1 MNSAFLTG
9 LLAGQTT
16 AVEALASLDNGRVQ
30 PARSS
35 VIGAAAGLDFDDPRD
50 NLYAFGKIWAGYDEP
65 QIGGFHGLM
74 YARLGDRRLMPL
86 FGYTGTGVM
95 QSRIDEDGNMWIRGR
110 ETGYFTDLATG
121 DILETWDNPFTGDT
135 VEVFNFYNER
145 MGGKLTAEMP
155 RFAMGAA
162 KDDPTLMNEGTHVD
176 TADSVPF
183 ILPFERFDDD
193 LMLAW
198 DYAHEYTNPVTPAR
212 WPKAST
218 GERIS
223 PSEHF
228 TFSMSLEQMQD
239 RSEPSVR
246 YQAGFSRVSQW
257 WPWMRMGG
265 SGLERE
271 VLFGRM
277 FSHKGLKNYG
287 DVPPKVL
294 AYIEKNCPEYLEP
307 PDDWPQLQPR
317 GTWEAFAAQVPPE
330 VE

>member
-1 MNSAFLTG
+1 MNSLFLNS
-9 LLAGQTT
+9 LLQNDQGAIDTLS
-16 AVEALASLDNGRVQ
+16 VLDRGRVS
-30 PARSS
+30 PSRSS
-35 VIGAAAGLDFDDPRD
+35 QLGAAATLDFDSAHD

-74 YARLGDRRLMPL
+74 YGRIGGQRLIPL

-95 QSRIDEDGNMWIRGR
+95 QSKLDDEGNMSIRGR

-121 DILETWDNPFTGDT
+121 DILETWDNPFTGET
-135 VEVFNFYNER
+135 VEVFNFYNKS
-145 MGGKLTAEMP
+145 MGGKLTPHMP

-162 KDDPTLMNEGTHVD
+162 KDDATLMNEGTHVE
-176 TADSVPF
+176 AGVVPF
-183 ILPFERFDDD
+183 VLPFETFGDD
-193 LMLAW
+193 LLLAW
-198 DYAHEYTNPVTPAR
+198 DYAHEYTNPVTPAD

-228 TFSMSLEQMQD
+228 TFSMSLDEMQD
-239 RSEPSVR
+239 RDAPSVR

-265 SGLERE
+265 SGLENE

-277 FSHKGLKNYG
+277 FSHKGLPDFG

-307 PDDWPQLQPR
+307 PDDWPQVQPK
-317 GTWEAFAAQVPPE
+317 GTWEAFANEVPKE
-330 VE
+330 V